1 MLTTP
6 TVRIPITDVSLANEA
21 RRQASAWAVRLGFN
35 ETRAGK
41 VALIVTE
48 AAGNLLKHAGGG
60 EVLLQTGHAPGEE
73 TLLEI
78 IALDRGPG
86 MLNVAECLRDGYST
100 TATPGTGLGAIQRL
114 ADHFEIHTLPGV
126 GTALLARIS
135 ARAPTPV
142 AVRSALR
149 FQVGG
154 LNVPLS
160 GESVS
165 GDALAVYLEGGRP
178 RLFVV
183 DGLGHG
189 PLAAEASEHALRIF
203 RERVATSSTIEI
215 VEACHHALKGTRGA
229 ALALCEF
236 TPEDRV
242 FHYAGVGNITGV
254 LIPLSPNVA
263 VRHMVSQNGT
273 AGHVAPRIRTF
284 LYPTPAPTVTVLH
297 SDGIAS
303 GWKLEKYPG
312 LLAKH
317 PTLISAVLYRD
328 CRRGKDD
335 TSVLVMKEQ
344 A

>member
-1 MLTTP
+1 
-6 TVRIPITDVSLANEA
+6 VNVPIT
-21 RRQASAWAVRLGFN
+21 
-35 ETRAGK
+35 
-41 VALIVTE
+41 
-48 AAGNLLKHAGGG
+48 G
-60 EVLLQTGHAPGEE
+60 EK
-73 TLLEI
+73 I
-78 IALDRGPG
+78 
-86 MLNVAECLRDGYST
+86 
-100 TATPGTGLGAIQRL
+100 
-114 ADHFEIHTLPGV
+114 
-126 GTALLARIS
+126 
-135 ARAPTPV
+135 
-142 AVRSALR
+142 
-149 FQVGG
+149 
-154 LNVPLS
+154 
-160 GESVS
+160 S
-165 GDALAVYLEGGRP
+165 GDALAVHLEGGCA
-178 RLFVV
+178 RLLAV

-189 PLAAEASEHALRIF
+189 PLAAEASQEAVRIF
-203 RERVATSSTIEI
+203 REQAATSSIIEI
-215 VEACHHALKGTRGA
+215 VEACHRALKGTRGA

-236 TPEDRV
+236 NREDRI